1 MKERF
6 KGSIILESLD
16 NPEVIKDFS
25 VLISRVTDDPNPV
38 DRWHIY
44 EVEASRDRLEKLSKV
59 MKPTKYYAHFW
70 NDNREV
76 IAVFRDKIFEFNFE
90 DKKSWEPA
98 IQYGL
103 FVGIPKEQ
111 LSFDIK

>member
-1 MKERF
+1 MY
-6 KGSIILESLD
+6 KGAIILESLEISEI
-16 NPEVIKDFS
+16 PKDFK
-25 VLISRVTDDPNPV
+25 VLNSRVINNANPA

-44 EVEASRDRLEKLSKV
+44 EVEVTRDQLEKLSKV

-70 NDNREV
+70 NKKREV
-76 IAVFRDKIFEFNFE
+76 VAVYRDKIFEFNFD

-103 FVGIPKEQ
+103 SVGIPKE
-111 LSFDIK
+111 